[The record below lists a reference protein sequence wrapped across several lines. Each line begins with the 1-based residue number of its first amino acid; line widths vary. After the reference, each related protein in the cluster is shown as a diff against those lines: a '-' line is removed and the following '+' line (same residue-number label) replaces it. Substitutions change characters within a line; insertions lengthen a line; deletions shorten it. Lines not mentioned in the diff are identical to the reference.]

1 MFLSLKDSSVQCL
14 SNFNGTTANRRCVFL
29 LIGNTFIGD
38 LRVRE
43 LRKRR
48 KGYPEGVLAKQE
60 MQEIAQVHKRPS
72 AR

>member
-1 MFLSLKDSSVQCL
+1 M
-14 SNFNGTTANRRCVFL
+14 FL